1 MQIIKAYKTS
11 KGIFK
16 NREDAEL
23 KKNRRIDQDLTS
35 YNFRKTYEPVQ
46 EVFVIEVSLQYVPK
60 MQYFELNEVI
70 LH

>member
-16 NREDAEL
+16 NKEDAEL

-35 YNFRKTYEPVQ
+35 YNFHNTYEPVQ
-46 EVFVIEVSLQYVPK
+46 EIFVIEVALQYVPK

>member
-23 KKNRRIDQDLTS
+23 KKNRRWEEGDTLYYGHKI
-35 YNFRKTYEPVQ
+35 YEPVQ
-46 EVFVIEVSLQYVPK
+46 EVFVIEVALREVNE